1 MLAALAPMAMS
12 MLSGGSCTGAS
23 PLSGGG
29 MLSGG
34 GETDPSV
41 SQSVESKLDVSA
53 QLTGGA
59 MTTNFGGEA
68 TNWIMI
74 LGVVAAIF
82 LLGRKKS

>member
-23 PLSGGG
+23 PLSGG

-82 LLGRKKS
+82 FLGRKKS

>member
-12 MLSGGSCTGAS
+12 MLSGGSCTGAN
-23 PLSGGG
+23 PLSGG

-34 GETDPSV
+34 GDTDPT
-41 SQSVESKLDVSA
+41 QSAKSEINVDA
-53 QLTGGA
+53 TLTGGA

-74 LGVVAAIF
+74 LGFVAAMF
-82 LLGRKKS
+82 LLGRK